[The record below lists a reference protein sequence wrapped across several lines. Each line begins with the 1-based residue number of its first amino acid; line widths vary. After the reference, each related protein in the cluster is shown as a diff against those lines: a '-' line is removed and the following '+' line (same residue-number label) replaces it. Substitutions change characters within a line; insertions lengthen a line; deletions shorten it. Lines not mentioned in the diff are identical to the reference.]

1 MIKNAYMIAYEMQ
14 RETRLKPSLLS
25 YNILLWRG
33 RGERREEEG
42 WLSNKFR
49 ATHQHLTQ
57 GEWKKR

>member
-14 RETRLKPSLLS
+14 PSLLS

-33 RGERREEEG
+33 RGGRREEEG
-42 WLSNKFR
+42 VLSNKFR
-49 ATHQHLTQ
+49 ATHQQLTQ